1 MCSSDLFMVCGA
13 LRLARFNT
21 QAGRISSSHFVG
33 LPIPAGAGMNAVI
46 VLFFHRLGLQV
57 EYNHVLILVVLYIL
71 AFLMVSKI
79 KYNSFKKPELFKKMN
94 FNVLVTAILILIF
107 IAAQPSIALFIIGLT
122 YVLSGPVN
130 MVWQH
135 IKPKHEKAEKPK
147 VDRPGTTT

>member
-1 MCSSDLFMVCGA
+1 MRGDRTGTDGA
-13 LRLARFNT
+13 RCPNLD
-21 QAGRISSSHFVG
+21 HG
-33 LPIPAGAGMNAVI
+33 LEQVW
-46 VLFFHRLGLQV
+46 LQV
-57 EYNHVLILVVLYIL
+57 EYNHVLILVVLYML

-107 IAAQPSIALFIIGLT
+107 IAAQPSIALFIIGIT